1 MPAGAALPSR
11 EVMVE
16 LLYNNTC
23 ALFCGGKLLMERS
36 LHPVVRPPIALR
48 SDLASSGHY
57 RWLVHLS
64 MLAVDLVLIAVG
76 FAIAYWMRYHAD
88 WPPLLKPIVSEVS
101 TQNYVSFWVF
111 LPITILLMGV
121 LLVLFEARGLYRLPF
136 GSGLLD
142 HAGPILSS
150 TLTGIALL
158 IVVVFLYRP
167 FYYSRLIFAFA
178 GFNMVVLLISWR
190 ALLFGIRR
198 WCWSQGIGLARI
210 LVVGGSGLSQQI
222 MDGISMQPASGH
234 GHHLVGYLN
243 DTPHSSPVQ
252 ASHPYLG
259 TIAML
264 KQVVESQAIHLVIFA
279 LPYWEHGHLP
289 HLVHTCRTLGVEF
302 RIAPDLYEISFDRVD
317 VQHVSGV
324 PLMGLKALSL
334 RGSNL
339 AIKRAIDI
347 GLIALSAPL
356 SLPLIALIA
365 LVIRLDSRGASFF
378 RQTRVGKHGKH
389 FTCYKFRTMIA
400 DAEQQKAELAALN
413 EADGPLFKIRRD
425 PRITRVGRILRR
437 TSLDEL
443 PQLWNVLRGEMSLV
457 GPRPGLPEEV
467 EQYASWHRRRLEV
480 TPGLTGLW
488 QVLGRSDTSFEEM
501 VRLDIYY
508 AENWSIG
515 MDVRI
520 LLRTIPTVV
529 LGRGAY

>member
-1 MPAGAALPSR
+1 
-11 EVMVE
+11 
-16 LLYNNTC
+16 
-23 ALFCGGKLLMERS
+23 MERS
-36 LHPVVRPPIALR
+36 LHPVVRPPWTLR
-48 SDLASSGHY
+48 SDPAGIGQY

-76 FAIAYWMRYHAD
+76 FAIAYWMRYHAN

-121 LLVLFEARGLYRLPF
+121 LLILFEAKGLYRQPF

-150 TLTGIALL
+150 TLTGIAFL

-178 GFNMVVLLISWR
+178 GFNIVVLLISWR
-190 ALLFGIRR
+190 ALLFGIRH

-222 MDGISMQPASGH
+222 MDGISMQPTS

-243 DTPHSSPVQ
+243 HTPHPTHNQVH
-252 ASHPYLG
+252 HPYLG
-259 TIAML
+259 TISML
-264 KQVVESQAIHLVIFA
+264 QQVVKNQGIHLVIFA
-279 LPYWEHGHLP
+279 LPYWEHGSLA
-289 HLVHTCRTLGVEF
+289 HLVHACRTLDVEF
-302 RIAPDLYEISFDRVD
+302 RIAPDFYEISFDRVD

-334 RGSNL
+334 RGPNV

-347 GLIALSAPL
+347 GLIALSAPF
-356 SLPLIALIA
+356 SLPLVALIALI
-365 LVIRLDSRGASFF
+365 IRLDSRGPAFF
-378 RQTRVGKHGKH
+378 RQTRIGKHGKP
-389 FTCYKFRTMIA
+389 FTCYKFRTMIP
-400 DAEQQKAELAALN
+400 DAEQQKAELASLN
-413 EADGPLFKIRRD
+413 EADGPLFKIRHD
-425 PRITRVGRILRR
+425 PRITRVGQYLRR

-467 EQYASWHRRRLEV
+467 QQYENWHRRRLEV

-515 MDVRI
+515 MDIRI
-520 LLRTIPTVV
+520 LLRTIPTVL